1 MSNNDTIVSEIVIS
15 SLNLHKIFDMQR
27 DLNCRIGR
35 DTVGAENK
43 MDWLF
48 QYLFAAKVEGGEL
61 IDCFSCYDGILVE
74 PDNAKVEIID
84 IFHFIT
90 SACHIVDI
98 TADDILTCHP
108 YKSNPNLLFNVA
120 VELDRYLE
128 SIITQNI
135 DWKWWSASVKEC
147 PERQFK
153 AVFNIDTLR
162 YELKTLYQRLIT
174 AAHNF
179 SMTDEDIFNI
189 YQMKWEKNH
198 KRQDDGYDVRTKTET
213 DNQEIIANIQNSKDD
228 SIDSSSVVEN
238 ESSGQPEQGF
248 TPQQLADIKTALET
262 LKKSFEIDSSYAWSW
277 FCNIKMPIFDYGG
290 VSINKADEVAKY
302 IMKHLFD
309 YDVTK
314 LQSIYK

>member
-1 MSNNDTIVSEIVIS
+1 MNDNTIDSSKSNLTG
-15 SLNLHKIFDMQR
+15 LNLHKIFDMQR

-35 DTVGAENK
+35 DTVDAENK

-61 IDCFSCYDGILVE
+61 IDCFIFYEGVLIE

-98 TADDILTCHP
+98 TADDILACHP
-108 YKSNPNLLFNVA
+108 YKSNPDNTLFNVA

-162 YELKTLYQRLIT
+162 YELKALYQRLIT

-179 SMTDEDIFNI
+179 GMTDEDIFNI
-189 YQMKWEKNH
+189 YQMKWTKNH

-213 DNQEIIANIQNSKDD
+213 DNQEIIRQISNDPTDEPISQATQ
-228 SIDSSSVVEN
+228 E
-238 ESSGQPEQGF
+238 F
-248 TPQQLADIKTALET
+248 TPQQLADIKTALAT
-262 LKKSFEIDSSYAWSW
+262 IKKSFEIDSSYAWSW

-302 IMKHLFD
+302 LMKHLFD